1 MDTAPGGPT
10 KKTKKSKVGA
20 GAATAAAPTKR
31 KTKTPKPCS
40 PAAAADDM
48 LSALP
53 PVLIE
58 HILLAS
64 CGDGGSTE
72 AIGSFAATSR
82 QNALT
87 VAESRPVWQAVMTK
101 RFNAEFSAC
110 VLQKHSE
117 ALTLKEEIQ
126 LKAADCILPPAS
138 GRSTKK
144 KR

>member
-1 MDTAPGGPT
+1 
-10 KKTKKSKVGA
+10 
-20 GAATAAAPTKR
+20 
-31 KTKTPKPCS
+31 
-40 PAAAADDM
+40 M
-48 LSALP
+48 LSSLP

-87 VAESRPVWQAVMTK
+87 VAESRPVWQAVLTK

-117 ALTLKEEIQ
+117 VLRLKEEIQ
-126 LKAADCILPPAS
+126 RKAADAISLHFATCVRQEHEEEEVTNTPPEEKPHAS
-138 GRSTKK
+138 IESFEKQLACGFWHAASWQQH
-144 KR
+144 